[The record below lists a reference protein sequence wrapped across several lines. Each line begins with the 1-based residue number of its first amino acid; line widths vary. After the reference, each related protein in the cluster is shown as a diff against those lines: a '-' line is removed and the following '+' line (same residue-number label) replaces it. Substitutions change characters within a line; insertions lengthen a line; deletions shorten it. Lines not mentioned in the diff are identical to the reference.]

1 MEEARVVPS
10 DVCGIKALNKVFAVV
25 GILVRCEGRILAVL
39 VKSFYWL
46 QLGKEVRVDRRLC
59 LVYQLDKY

>member
-1 MEEARVVPS
+1 MEEARLVPS

-46 QLGKEVRVDRRLC
+46 QLGKEV
-59 LVYQLDKY
+59 